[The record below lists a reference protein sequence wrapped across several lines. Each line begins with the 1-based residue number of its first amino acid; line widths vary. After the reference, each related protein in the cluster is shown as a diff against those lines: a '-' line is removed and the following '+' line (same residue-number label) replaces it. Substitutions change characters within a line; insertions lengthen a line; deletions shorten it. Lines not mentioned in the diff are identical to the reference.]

1 MIKARKCTYM
11 YEHVVSSQQSSS
23 YKVLHKLT
31 DKDSDAVSTLRAK
44 NTISTGPA
52 DHIKATL

>member
-31 DKDSDAVSTLRAK
+31 DKDGDAVSTLRA
-44 NTISTGPA
+44 ISTGPA